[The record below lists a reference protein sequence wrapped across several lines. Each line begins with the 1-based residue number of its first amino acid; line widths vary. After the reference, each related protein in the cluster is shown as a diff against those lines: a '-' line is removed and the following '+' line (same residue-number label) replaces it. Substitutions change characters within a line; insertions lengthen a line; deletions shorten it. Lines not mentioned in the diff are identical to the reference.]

1 MVARVCEVVN
11 SNTRSA
17 LACFGIMGS
26 AHEGDAVSDSNQD
39 EVEAELI
46 GFARG
51 WAEAIVSNDAERIAE
66 FADDD
71 WVMVSE
77 SGTES
82 GRRFL
87 SLVASGELTHSA
99 MDTVGE
105 IRVRVHGDTAI
116 LTSRVTNTAHFAGEQ
131 FDADEWT
138 TDVLVRRDGKWRCVL
153 THTTPARSDTSE

>member
-1 MVARVCEVVN
+1 
-11 SNTRSA
+11 
-17 LACFGIMGS
+17 MGS
-26 AHEGDAVSDSNQD
+26 AHEGDAVADPIQD
-39 EVEAELI
+39 DVEAELI
-46 GFARG
+46 AFARV

-87 SLVASGELTHSA
+87 SLVASGELTPSA

-105 IRVRVHGDTAI
+105 IRVRVYGDTAI